1 MVEASRRKKVKV
13 LLDLILKEMDTFLV
27 QWPFYMEEAGYLE
40 HTTAKKEDCILS
52 LHGLVDPMQDT
63 LLDEASSRSFSSIL
77 QHNRPLAD
85 FLVQTGRRH
94 RARGLKA
101 EMFFGC
107 FKTLLHAVED
117 IILQAEL
124 DDGEKL
130 RAYIEFRRVVD
141 AIETITVADWDAATR
156 DAEVD
161 LLALQNRSLTLE
173 KNKYENIFE
182 STSDIVLVI
191 DDAGAILEMNGVAR
205 EQIGSGCLGDPVF
218 RHIGHPDYTVEKFL
232 ERYPHGHKHEI
243 RINDGTAIY
252 SMVIVPLKKV
262 SLASSGYVIILSN
275 ITSIVDQRTQLEQ
288 LVLERTE
295 ALRKS
300 EQLFRSL
307 FTSAGEGILL
317 VDTSLKIVQANE
329 KVANMFGMASHW
341 LEGASCLKIIHPDS
355 VDKLHQAASI
365 VEGDVWHGEVNG
377 ITGSGDAFPASIAV
391 NKFPL
396 GGELFLHL
404 IVRNITQ
411 QKAMERYLREEK
423 TKAEEMNVT
432 LRNVMK
438 AIDRDK
444 EELELSINQKLTT
457 SIIPSLQKL
466 AAEENAEVRDMYMKI
481 LRDQLAGL
489 TRSSGALNNED
500 IVRLTK
506 SEVQVCQMIQSGATS
521 KDIAD
526 AMAISIETV
535 QTHRKNIRRK
545 LGLSGKDVNLFAYL
559 NK

>member
-1 MVEASRRKKVKV
+1 MK
-13 LLDLILKEMDTFLV
+13 LLLNTILLEMDTFLV
-27 QWPFYMEEAGYLE
+27 KWTDYMEQAGYLE

-52 LHGLVDPMQDT
+52 LRGLIEPIQILVAQ
-63 LLDEASSRSFSSIL
+63 ESSLAFPSIL
-77 QHNRPLAD
+77 QNNRNIAD

-94 RARGLKA
+94 QARGLKA

-117 IILQAEL
+117 IILQWDLADSTKLQRYLEL
-124 DDGEKL
+124 
-130 RAYIEFRRVVD
+130 RRIVD
-141 AIETITVADWDAATR
+141 AIETITIAEWDDPTH
-156 DAEVD
+156 DAKLR
-161 LLALQNRSLTLE
+161 LLAEKNRSLTLE

-191 DDAGAILEMNGVAR
+191 DDTGGILEMNGVAR
-205 EQIGSGCLGDPVF
+205 DYFGSSALGDTVF
-218 RHIGHPDYTVEKFL
+218 KHIDHADYSAAMFL
-232 ERYPHGHKHEI
+232 ERYPHGQYHEI
-243 RINDGTAIY
+243 RVKEGTEIY

-262 SLASSGYVIILSN
+262 SLASAGYVIILSD
-275 ITSIVDQRTQLEQ
+275 ITSLIDQRMQLEQ
-288 LVLERTE
+288 LVRERTE
-295 ALRKS
+295 ALTKS

-317 VDTSLKIVQANE
+317 VDNSLKIVQANE
-329 KVANMFGMASHW
+329 KAADMFGMTSQW
-341 LEGASCLKIIHPDS
+341 LEGANCVKIIHPDS
-355 VDKLHQAASI
+355 IDSLRQVVLMD
-365 VEGDVWHGEVNG
+365 EGEVWHGEANG
-377 ITGSGDAFPASIAV
+377 ITGSGDAFPASITV
-391 NKFPL
+391 NKFRL
-396 GGELFLHL
+396 GGDGFLHL

-411 QKAMERYLREEK
+411 QKAMERYLHDEK
-423 TKAEEMNVT
+423 SKAEEMNVT

-444 EELELSINQKLTT
+444 EDHELSIAQKITT

-466 AAEENAEVRDMYMKI
+466 AAEENAEIRDMYMKI

-489 TRSSGALNNED
+489 TRSTGAINNED
-500 IVRLTK
+500 IIRLTK
-506 SEVQVCQMIQSGATS
+506 SEVLVCQMIQAGSTS
-521 KDIAD
+521 KDIAN
-526 AMAISIETV
+526 AMTISIETV

>member
-1 MVEASRRKKVKV
+1 VKELLKTV
-13 LLDLILKEMDTFLV
+13 LAEMETFLSN
-27 QWPFYMEEAGYLE
+27 WTEYMEKAGYLE

-52 LHGLVDPMQDT
+52 LRGLVEPILGCLNT
-63 LLDEASSRSFSSIL
+63 TSSLQFPSIL
-77 QHNRPLAD
+77 RNKRELAD

-94 RARGLKA
+94 QARGLKA

-107 FKTLLHAVED
+107 FKTLLHAIED
-117 IILQAEL
+117 IILQSDL
-124 DDGEKL
+124 PDREKMHH
-130 RAYIEFRRVVD
+130 YVEFRRVMD
-141 AIETITVADWDAATR
+141 AIETIAVADWDSLTQDGR
-156 DAEVD
+156 LNTLAEK
-161 LLALQNRSLTLE
+161 NRSLTLE

-191 DDAGAILEMNGVAR
+191 NDEGEILEMNGVAQQHYGL
-205 EQIGSGCLGDPVF
+205 ESLGQVVFSYIGLSGYSVS
-218 RHIGHPDYTVEKFL
+218 TFL
-232 ERYPHGHKHEI
+232 EKYPYSSKHEI
-243 RINDGTAIY
+243 RMTDDAAVY
-252 SMVIVPLKKV
+252 SMVVVPLKKV
-262 SLASSGYVIILSN
+262 SLASAGYVIMLSD
-275 ITSIVDQRTQLEQ
+275 ISSIVDQRRQLEQ
-288 LVLERTE
+288 LVAERTE
-295 ALRKS
+295 ALVKS
-300 EQLFRSL
+300 EQMFRSL

-317 VDTSLKIVQANE
+317 VDTSLKIIQANE
-329 KVANMFGMASHW
+329 KAAEMFGMTSQW
-341 LEGASCLKIIHPDS
+341 LEGANCVKIIHPDS
-355 VDKLHQAASI
+355 IDNLHEAASI

-377 ITGSGDAFPASIAV
+377 ITGSGDIFPASITV
-391 NKFPL
+391 NKFQL
-396 GGELFLHL
+396 GGVDFLHL

-423 TKAEEMNVT
+423 SQAEEMNVT

-438 AIDRDK
+438 AIDQDK
-444 EELELSINQKLTT
+444 EELELSIAQKVTT

-466 AAEENAEVRDMYMKI
+466 AAEEHRDVRDMYMKI

-489 TRSSGALNNED
+489 TRSSGTLNNQD

-506 SEVQVCQMIQSGATS
+506 SEVQVCQLIQSGSTS

-526 AMAISIETV
+526 VMAISIETV

>member
-1 MVEASRRKKVKV
+1 MKL
-13 LLDLILKEMDTFLV
+13 LLDTILLEMDTFLEK
-27 QWPFYMEEAGYLE
+27 WADYMKQAGYLE

-52 LHGLVDPMQDT
+52 LRGLIEPIQ
-63 LLDEASSRSFSSIL
+63 LLLAQKSSLRFPSIL
-77 QHNRPLAD
+77 ENSREIAD

-94 RARGLKA
+94 QVRGLKA

-117 IILQAEL
+117 IILQSEL
-124 DDGEKL
+124 HDAEKL
-130 RAYIEFRRVVD
+130 QRYVEFRRIVD
-141 AIETITVADWDAATR
+141 AIETIAVADWDDSTS
-156 DAEVD
+156 DAK
-161 LLALQNRSLTLE
+161 LSMLAEKNRGLTLE

-182 STSDIVLVI
+182 ATSDIVLVI
-191 DDAGAILEMNGVAR
+191 NDTGKILEMNGVAR
-205 EQIGSGCLGDPVF
+205 DHFGISALGNLVF
-218 RHIGHPDYTVEKFL
+218 GHIEHDGYSVATFL
-232 ERYPHGHKHEI
+232 ERYPYGQGHEI
-243 RINDGTAIY
+243 MMKNGTEIY

-262 SLASSGYVIILSN
+262 SLASAGYVIILSD
-275 ITSIVDQRTQLEQ
+275 ITSMIDQRVQLEQ

-295 ALRKS
+295 ALTKS

-317 VDTSLKIVQANE
+317 VDKSLKIVQANE
-329 KVANMFGMASHW
+329 KAADMFGMTSQW
-341 LEGASCLKIIHPDS
+341 LEGANCVKIIHPDS
-355 VDKLHQAASI
+355 IDNLRQAALI
-365 VEGDVWHGEVNG
+365 EEGDAWHGEANG
-377 ITGSGDAFPASIAV
+377 ITGSGDAFPASITV
-391 NKFPL
+391 NKFRL
-396 GGELFLHL
+396 GGEDFLHL

-444 EELELSINQKLTT
+444 EDFELSIAQKVTT
-457 SIIPSLQKL
+457 GIIPSLQQL
-466 AAEENAEVRDMYMKI
+466 AAEENIEVRDMYMKI

-489 TRSSGALNNED
+489 TGSSGAIRNED

-506 SEVQVCQMIQSGATS
+506 SEVHVCQMIQAGSTS

-559 NK
+559 NT

>member
-1 MVEASRRKKVKV
+1 MDV
-13 LLDLILKEMDTFLV
+13 LLDFILHRMDTFLA
-27 QWPFYMEEAGYLE
+27 QWTVNMEEAGYLE

-52 LHGLVDPMQDT
+52 LKGLIEPIRALHLRDP
-63 LLDEASSRSFSSIL
+63 SSLNFATIL
-77 QHNRPLAD
+77 KHNRDLAD
-85 FLVQTGRRH
+85 FLVNTGRRH
-94 RARGLKA
+94 QARGLKA

-107 FKTLLHAVED
+107 FKTLLHALEE
-117 IILQAEL
+117 IIVQSDLPN
-124 DDGEKL
+124 DEKL
-130 RAYIEFRRVVD
+130 RGYIELRRAVD
-141 AIETITVADWDAATR
+141 AVETIAVADWEGRTHDTKL
-156 DAEVD
+156 DILAEK
-161 LLALQNRSLTLE
+161 NRSLTLE

-191 DDAGAILEMNGVAR
+191 NDAGAILEMNGVAR
-205 EQIGSGCLGDPVF
+205 EYFGTGPLGTFVF
-218 RHIGHPDYTVEKFL
+218 PHIGHPDYGVKEFL
-232 ERYPHGHKHEI
+232 ERYPHDRNHEI
-243 RINDGTAIY
+243 RLKGGAEIY
-252 SMVIVPLKKV
+252 SMFIVPLKKV
-262 SLASSGYVIILSN
+262 SLASAGYVIILSD
-275 ITSIVDQRTQLEQ
+275 ITSIVDQRTKLEQ

-295 ALRKS
+295 ALTKS

-329 KVANMFGMASHW
+329 KAANMFGLTRSW
-341 LEGASCLKIIHPDS
+341 LEGENCVKIIHPDS
-355 VDKLHQAASI
+355 IDVLRQAASI
-365 VEGDVWHGEVNG
+365 QEDDVWHGEFNG
-377 ITGSGDAFPASIAV
+377 ITGSGDAFPASITV
-391 NKFPL
+391 NKFRL
-396 GGELFLHL
+396 GNEVFLHL

-411 QKAMERYLREEK
+411 QKAMERYLLEEK
-423 TKAEEMNVT
+423 SKAEEMNVT

-438 AIDRDK
+438 AIDREKDD
-444 EELELSINQKLTT
+444 LELSINQKVTT

-466 AAEENAEVRDMYMKI
+466 ATEENVEVRDMYMKI

-506 SEVQVCQMIQSGATS
+506 SEVQVCQMIQSGSTS
-521 KDIAD
+521 KDIAEG
-526 AMAISIETV
+526 MAISIETV

>member
-1 MVEASRRKKVKV
+1 MKL
-13 LLDLILKEMDTFLV
+13 LLDKILLEMDTFLV
-27 QWPFYMEEAGYLE
+27 KWTEYMEQAGYLE

-52 LHGLVDPMQDT
+52 LRGLVEPIQV
-63 LLDEASSRSFSSIL
+63 LLAQKSSLEFPSIL
-77 QHNRPLAD
+77 QKNREVAD

-94 RARGLKA
+94 QARGIKA

-117 IILQAEL
+117 IILQSDL
-124 DDGEKL
+124 PDSDKL
-130 RAYIEFRRVVD
+130 VSHVRFRRVAD
-141 AIETITVADWDAATR
+141 AIETIAIAAWDDSTHNAKLSML
-156 DAEVD
+156 AEK
-161 LLALQNRSLTLE
+161 NRSLTLE

-182 STSDIVLVI
+182 ATSDTVLVI
-191 DDAGAILEMNGVAR
+191 SDKGMILEMNGVAR
-205 EQIGSGCLGDPVF
+205 EHFGISALGDLVF
-218 RHIGHPDYTVEKFL
+218 GYIGHEGYSVASFFKQ
-232 ERYPHGHKHEI
+232 YPYGQSHEI
-243 RINDGTAIY
+243 KMRNGSEIY
-252 SMVIVPLKKV
+252 AMVIVPLKKV
-262 SLASSGYVIILSN
+262 SLASAGYVIILSD
-275 ITSIVDQRTQLEQ
+275 ITSMIDQRVQLEKVVQ
-288 LVLERTE
+288 ERTE
-295 ALRKS
+295 ALTKS

-317 VDTSLKIVQANE
+317 TDNSLRIIQANE
-329 KVANMFGMASHW
+329 KAADMFGMTSHW
-341 LEGASCLKIIHPDS
+341 LEGANCVKIIHPDS
-355 VDKLHQAASI
+355 IDCLRQAALI
-365 VEGDVWHGEVNG
+365 DEGDAWHGEVNG
-377 ITGSGDAFPASIAV
+377 ITGSGDAFPASITV
-391 NKFPL
+391 NKVRL
-396 GGELFLHL
+396 GGEDFLHL

-411 QKAMERYLREEK
+411 QKSMERYLREEK

-444 EELELSINQKLTT
+444 EDFELSIAQKVTT

-466 AAEENAEVRDMYMKI
+466 ATEESIEVREMYMKI

-489 TRSSGALNNED
+489 TKSSSAISNED
-500 IVRLTK
+500 IIRLTK
-506 SEVQVCQMIQSGATS
+506 SEVQVCQMVQAGSTS

>member
-1 MVEASRRKKVKV
+1 ME
-13 LLDLILKEMDTFLV
+13 LLLNGILREMDTFLV
-27 QWPFYMEEAGYLE
+27 KWTDYMEQAGYLE

-52 LHGLVDPMQDT
+52 LRGLIEPIQI
-63 LLDEASSRSFSSIL
+63 LLANESSLRFSSIL
-77 QHNRPLAD
+77 QNNRDIAD
-85 FLVQTGRRH
+85 FLVQTGSRH
-94 RARGLKA
+94 QARGLKA

-117 IILQAEL
+117 IILQSDL
-124 DDGEKL
+124 PDNQKL
-130 RAYIEFRRVVD
+130 QRYIELRRIVD
-141 AIETITVADWDAATR
+141 AIETITIAEWDGPTH
-156 DAEVD
+156 DAKLR
-161 LLALQNRSLTLE
+161 LLAEKNRSLTLE
-173 KNKYENIFE
+173 KNKYENIFQ

-191 DDAGAILEMNGVAR
+191 NDTGGILEMNGVAR
-205 EQIGSGCLGDPVF
+205 DYFGSSALGDTVF
-218 RHIGHPDYTVEKFL
+218 RHLDHTDYSVAAFL
-232 ERYPHGHKHEI
+232 ERYPHSQYHEI
-243 RINDGTAIY
+243 RVKEGTEIY

-262 SLASSGYVIILSN
+262 SLASAGYVIILSD
-275 ITSIVDQRTQLEQ
+275 ITSLIDQRIQLEQ
-288 LVLERTE
+288 LVQERTE
-295 ALRKS
+295 ALTKS

-317 VDTSLKIVQANE
+317 VDNSLKIVQANE
-329 KVANMFGMASHW
+329 KAADMFGMTSQW
-341 LEGASCLKIIHPDS
+341 LEGANCVKIIHPDS
-355 VDKLHQAASI
+355 IDSLRQVVLMA
-365 VEGDVWHGEVNG
+365 EGEVWHGEVNG
-377 ITGSGDAFPASIAV
+377 ITGSGDAFPASITV
-391 NKFPL
+391 NKFRL
-396 GGELFLHL
+396 GGEGFLHL

-411 QKAMERYLREEK
+411 QKAMERYLHEEK

-444 EELELSINQKLTT
+444 EDHELSIAQRVTT

-466 AAEENAEVRDMYMKI
+466 AVEENAEIRDMYMKI

-489 TRSSGALNNED
+489 TRSSGAISNED
-500 IVRLTK
+500 IIRLTK
-506 SEVQVCQMIQSGATS
+506 SEVLVCQMIQAGSTS

>member
-1 MVEASRRKKVKV
+1 MK
-13 LLDLILKEMDTFLV
+13 LLFDTILLEMDTFLEN
-27 QWPFYMEEAGYLE
+27 WTDYMEQAGYLE

-52 LHGLVDPMQDT
+52 LRGLIEPIQV
-63 LLDEASSRSFSSIL
+63 LLTQESSLHFSSIL
-77 QHNRPLAD
+77 ENNREIAD

-94 RARGLKA
+94 QARGLKA

-117 IILQAEL
+117 IILQSEL
-124 DDGEKL
+124 QDSEKL
-130 RAYIEFRRVVD
+130 QRHIGFRRVVD
-141 AIETITVADWDAATR
+141 AIETIAVADWDDPTH
-156 DAEVD
+156 DTKINMLGET
-161 LLALQNRSLTLE
+161 NRSLTLE

-182 STSDIVLVI
+182 ATSDIVLVI
-191 DDAGAILEMNGVAR
+191 NDTGEILEMNGIAR
-205 EQIGSGCLGDPVF
+205 DHFGMNALGDRVF
-218 RHIGHPDYTVEKFL
+218 GYIEHDGYSLAAFL
-232 ERYPHGHKHEI
+232 ERYPYGQNHEI
-243 RINDGTAIY
+243 EMKNGTEIY

-262 SLASSGYVIILSN
+262 SLASAGHVIILSD
-275 ITSIVDQRTQLEQ
+275 ITSMIDQRVKLEQ
-288 LVLERTE
+288 LVQERTE
-295 ALRKS
+295 ALTKS

-317 VDTSLKIVQANE
+317 IDNSLKIVQANQ
-329 KVANMFGMASHW
+329 KAADMFGMTCQW
-341 LEGASCLKIIHPDS
+341 LEKENCVKIIHPDS
-355 VDKLHQAASI
+355 IDSLRQATSI
-365 VEGDVWHGEVNG
+365 EEGDVRHGEANG
-377 ITGSGDAFPASIAV
+377 ITGSGDTFPASITV
-391 NKFPL
+391 NKFRL
-396 GGELFLHL
+396 GGEEFLHL

-444 EELELSINQKLTT
+444 EELELSISQKVTT

-466 AAEENAEVRDMYMKI
+466 AAEENIEIRDMYMKI

-489 TRSSGALNNED
+489 TRSSGAISNED
-500 IVRLTK
+500 IIRLTK
-506 SEVQVCQMIQSGATS
+506 SEVQVCQMIQSGSTS

-526 AMAISIETV
+526 AMVISIETV

-545 LGLSGKDVNLFAYL
+545 LSLNGKDVNLFAYL

>member
-1 MVEASRRKKVKV
+1 MK
-13 LLDLILKEMDTFLV
+13 LLLNTILLEMDTFLV
-27 QWPFYMEEAGYLE
+27 KWTDYMEQAGYLE

-52 LHGLVDPMQDT
+52 LRGLIEPIQILVAQ
-63 LLDEASSRSFSSIL
+63 ESSLAFPSIL
-77 QHNRPLAD
+77 QNNRNIAD

-94 RARGLKA
+94 QARGLKA

-117 IILQAEL
+117 IILQWDLADSTKLQRYLEL
-124 DDGEKL
+124 
-130 RAYIEFRRVVD
+130 RRIVD
-141 AIETITVADWDAATR
+141 AIETITIAEWDDPTH
-156 DAEVD
+156 DAKLR
-161 LLALQNRSLTLE
+161 LLAEKNRSLTLE

-191 DDAGAILEMNGVAR
+191 DDTGGILEMNGVAR
-205 EQIGSGCLGDPVF
+205 DYFGSSALGDTVF
-218 RHIGHPDYTVEKFL
+218 KHIDHADYSAAMFL
-232 ERYPHGHKHEI
+232 ERYPHGQYHEI
-243 RINDGTAIY
+243 RVKEGTEIY

-262 SLASSGYVIILSN
+262 SLASAGYVIILSD
-275 ITSIVDQRTQLEQ
+275 ITSLIDQRMQLEQ
-288 LVLERTE
+288 LVRERTE
-295 ALRKS
+295 ALTKS

-317 VDTSLKIVQANE
+317 VDNSLKIVQANE
-329 KVANMFGMASHW
+329 KAADMFGMTSQW
-341 LEGASCLKIIHPDS
+341 LEGANCVKIIHPDS
-355 VDKLHQAASI
+355 IDSLRQVVLMD
-365 VEGDVWHGEVNG
+365 EGEVWHGEANG
-377 ITGSGDAFPASIAV
+377 ITGSGDAFPASITV
-391 NKFPL
+391 NKFRL
-396 GGELFLHL
+396 GGDDFLHL

-411 QKAMERYLREEK
+411 QKAMERYLHDEK
-423 TKAEEMNVT
+423 SKAEEMNVT

-444 EELELSINQKLTT
+444 EDHELSIAQKITT

-466 AAEENAEVRDMYMKI
+466 AAEENAEIRDMYMKI

-489 TRSSGALNNED
+489 TRSTGAINNED
-500 IVRLTK
+500 IIRLTK
-506 SEVQVCQMIQSGATS
+506 SEVLVCQMIQAGSTS
-521 KDIAD
+521 KDIAN
-526 AMAISIETV
+526 AMTISIETV